1 MRRSTF
7 RILPQKGLSVLHI
20 SSSRRTKD
28 FLKRFALKNSPQKQ
42 QQHFP
47 HNSNASG
54 AFKHSHTHNNNTLC
68 LWEQLS
74 SSIRRK
80 KVFSNATTPKSSR
93 EGTIEEED
101 QEDKTLKRWFFFS
114 GKTIVDRLIV
124 YRSLIASSW
133 KGTPMSAVSREEG
146 KANVKEKGEA
156 LRGSF
161 SPLFYLSRSCSCS
174 LSPG

>member
-1 MRRSTF
+1 MRRSAF
-7 RILPQKGLSVLHI
+7 RILPQKGLSGLHI
-20 SSSRRTKD
+20 LSSRRTKD
-28 FLKRFALKNSPQKQ
+28 FLKRFALKNSPQNNNNTSLIIQ
-42 QQHFP
+42 T
-47 HNSNASG
+47 SG

-80 KVFSNATTPKSSR
+80 KVFSNATALKSSR